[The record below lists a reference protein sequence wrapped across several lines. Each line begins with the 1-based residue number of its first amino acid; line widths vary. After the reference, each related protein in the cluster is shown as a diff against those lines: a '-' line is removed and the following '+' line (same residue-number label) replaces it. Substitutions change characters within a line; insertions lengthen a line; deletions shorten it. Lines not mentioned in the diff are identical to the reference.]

1 MANPVV
7 VTAND
12 QGQVVIPS
20 SNPEFGYIRVE
31 QVTTSFNAGWMRR
44 EKRSAIIRGKF
55 EDLESLNFKAG
66 QPLPGKIQVIE
77 SLTPTNPNDLMQDV
91 KRTKMDGEILV
102 VNDQP
107 IYRTAVYVQDVNAAD
122 VLLQHT
128 NIQGRT
134 DVTTTTVTSQEK
146 VGP

>member
-20 SNPEFGYIRVE
+20 SNPEFGYVRVE
-31 QVTTSFNAGWMRR
+31 QVATSFNGGWMRK

-55 EDLESLNFKAG
+55 EDLESLGFKAG

-77 SLTPTNPNDLMQDV
+77 SLVPTNPNDPKQDLKV
-91 KRTKMDGEILV
+91 NPQNGEMLV
-102 VNDQP
+102 VDDQP
-107 IYRTAVYVQDVNAAD
+107 IYRTAQYVQDVNAAD

-128 NIQGRT
+128 NVQTRVVV
-134 DVTTTTVTSQEK
+134 DPKVTSSET
-146 VGP
+146 VAP

>member
-31 QVTTSFNAGWMRR
+31 QVTTSFNGGWMRK

-77 SLTPTNPNDLMQDV
+77 SLTPTNANDSQQDLKV
-91 KRTKMDGEILV
+91 NPQNGEMLV
-102 VNDQP
+102 VDGAP
-107 IYRTAVYVQDVNAAD
+107 IYRTANYVQDVNAAD

-128 NIQGRT
+128 NVQTRVAT
-134 DVTTTTVTSQEK
+134 NPVVTSGEA
-146 VGP
+146 VAP